1 MKGKLRLLDHFN
13 NMKIG
18 RKIMSAFVMASIVP
32 ILTIQFIG
40 YNMNSNSLK
49 RKIDTLMVDNL
60 TQLSERVDLT
70 MDIYSNLVYQIY
82 VDDKIIENV
91 NTLLNGNGE
100 GREVA
105 FHAIYNR
112 LQQAEKSVRGI
123 RSISVICANGQSV
136 TYDAGTGSSIEN
148 LWDDYGDLRE
158 IAPYRDV
165 QGMPGMLVT
174 PTTRHK
180 GYDGDAFYFHIS
192 KCMYD
197 YNNLDRGTIATIVMS
212 VDESVL
218 RDICAVAIAE
228 DEAEYNINFIT
239 DTNGFVI
246 SYPNSFYTG
255 ISMNPK
261 LTVQE
266 FVQVTGLLKGQN
278 TAVNKYVN
286 GHRGWVYYNV
296 YNKDYMMRD
305 IRNNQIMFILISLA
319 AILFSSVL
327 ISYIVRRIGS
337 SVALIIDGI
346 DQVKE
351 GNLNVSVALDSKD
364 ELGQIASNFND
375 MTGKVRNLIAE
386 VSEAKDKQK
395 DAEIRALEA
404 QINPHFLYNTL
415 DSINWMAIEKEEYG
429 ISRMLRNLGVILRY
443 SVNRSNQMVSV
454 TEVADWLEKYISL
467 QQMRFNQSFR
477 FELNVA
483 EAAGSVRIY
492 KLLLQP
498 FVENAVIHGFKGMEK
513 GGVLRVDIF
522 LSDTG
527 ERLNIIIE
535 DNGKG
540 MPREMAESFN
550 VREQAVRDEGG
561 SIGLHNAFARMDM
574 YYGREAVWNVNSIE
588 GMGTVITLTLPVGT
602 AGGNSCQDT
611 PYNNPNGGSL
621 CPDTI

>member
-1 MKGKLRLLDHFN
+1 
-13 NMKIG
+13 MKIG
-18 RKIMSAFVMASIVP
+18 KKIMLAFVMASIVP
-32 ILTIQFIG
+32 ILAIQFIG
-40 YNMNSNSLK
+40 YRMNSNSLK

-70 MDIYSNLVYQIY
+70 MDIYTNLVYQIY

-91 NTLLNGNGE
+91 NILMEREAGE
-100 GREVA
+100 REVA
-105 FHAIYNR
+105 FHTIYNR
-112 LQQAEKSVRGI
+112 LQQAEKSVKGVRC
-123 RSISVICANGQSV
+123 ISVICSNGQSV

-165 QGMPGMLVT
+165 QGQPGMLVT
-174 PTTRHK
+174 PTTRYK
-180 GYDGDAFYFHIS
+180 GYDGDEYYFHIS

-197 YNNLDRGTIATIVMS
+197 YNNLDKGVIATIVMS

-239 DTNGFVI
+239 DRTGFVI
-246 SYPNSFYTG
+246 SYPNPFYTG
-255 ISMNPK
+255 INMNPK
-261 LTVQE
+261 LSVQE
-266 FVQVTGLLKGQN
+266 FVSVTGLLKGQN
-278 TAVNKYVN
+278 TAVNTYVN
-286 GHRGWVYYNV
+286 EHRGWVYYNV

-305 IRNNQIMFILISLA
+305 IRNNQIMFIVISLT

-327 ISYIVRRIGS
+327 ICYIVRRIGS
-337 SVALIIDGI
+337 SVALITDGI

-351 GNLNVSVALDSKD
+351 GNLNVSVALESRD

-375 MTGKVRNLIAE
+375 MTGKVRNLVAE
-386 VSEAKDKQK
+386 VSQAKDQQK
-395 DAEIRALEA
+395 NAEIRALEA

-415 DSINWMAIEKEEYG
+415 DSINWMAIEKEEYE

-443 SVNRSNQMVSV
+443 SVNQSNQMASVS
-454 TEVADWLEKYISL
+454 EVADWLEKYVSL

-477 FELNVA
+477 FSLNVTE
-483 EAAGSVRIY
+483 EARKVMIY

-498 FVENAVIHGFKGMEK
+498 FVENAIIHGFKGTEK
-513 GGVLRVDIF
+513 GGVLRVDLF
-522 LSDTG
+522 LSETG

-540 MPREMAESFN
+540 MSREMAESFN
-550 VREQAVRDEGG
+550 VREQAVKDEGG

-574 YYGREAVWNVNSIE
+574 YYGKEAVWNVNSIE
-588 GMGTVITLTLPVGT
+588 GMGTVVTLTLPV
-602 AGGNSCQDT
+602 NRPS
-611 PYNNPNGGSL
+611 
-621 CPDTI
+621 

>member
-197 YNNLDRGTIATIVMS
+197 YNNLDMGTIATIVMS

-602 AGGNSCQDT
+602 AGGNSCPDT
-611 PYNNPNGGSL
+611 P
-621 CPDTI
+621 

>member
-18 RKIMSAFVMASIVP
+18 RKIMSAFVMASIGP

-602 AGGNSCQDT
+602 AGGNSCPDT
-611 PYNNPNGGSL
+611 P
-621 CPDTI
+621 

>member
-1 MKGKLRLLDHFN
+1 MKPHFFLLDHFN

-18 RKIMSAFVMASIVP
+18 KKIMLAFVMASIVP
-32 ILTIQFIG
+32 ILAIQFIG
-40 YNMNSNSLK
+40 YRMNSNSLK

-70 MDIYSNLVYQIY
+70 MDIYTNLVYQIY

-91 NTLLNGNGE
+91 NILMEREAGE
-100 GREVA
+100 REVA
-105 FHAIYNR
+105 FHTIYNR
-112 LQQAEKSVRGI
+112 LQQAEKSVKGVRC
-123 RSISVICANGQSV
+123 ISVICSNGQSV

-165 QGMPGMLVT
+165 QGQPGMLVT
-174 PTTRHK
+174 PTTRYK
-180 GYDGDAFYFHIS
+180 GYDGDEYYFHIS

-197 YNNLDRGTIATIVMS
+197 YNNLDKGVIATIVMS

-239 DTNGFVI
+239 DRTGFVI
-246 SYPNSFYTG
+246 SYPNPFYTG
-255 ISMNPK
+255 INMNPK
-261 LTVQE
+261 LSVQE
-266 FVQVTGLLKGQN
+266 FVSVTGLLKGQN
-278 TAVNKYVN
+278 TAVNTYVN
-286 GHRGWVYYNV
+286 EHRGWVYYNV

-305 IRNNQIMFILISLA
+305 IRNNQIMFIVISLT

-327 ISYIVRRIGS
+327 ICYIVRRIGS
-337 SVALIIDGI
+337 SVALITDGI

-351 GNLNVSVALDSKD
+351 GNLNVSVALESRD

-375 MTGKVRNLIAE
+375 MTGKVRNLVAE
-386 VSEAKDKQK
+386 VSQAKDQQK
-395 DAEIRALEA
+395 NAEIRALEA

-415 DSINWMAIEKEEYG
+415 DSINWMAIEKEEYE

-443 SVNRSNQMVSV
+443 SVNQSNQMASVS
-454 TEVADWLEKYISL
+454 EVADWLEKYVSL

-477 FELNVA
+477 FSLNVTE
-483 EAAGSVRIY
+483 EARKVMIY

-498 FVENAVIHGFKGMEK
+498 FVENAIIHGFKGTEK
-513 GGVLRVDIF
+513 GGVLRVDLF
-522 LSDTG
+522 LSETG

-540 MPREMAESFN
+540 MSREMAESFN
-550 VREQAVRDEGG
+550 VREQAVKDEGG

-574 YYGREAVWNVNSIE
+574 YYGKEAVWNVNSIE
-588 GMGTVITLTLPVGT
+588 GMGTVVTLTLPV
-602 AGGNSCQDT
+602 NRPS
-611 PYNNPNGGSL
+611 
-621 CPDTI
+621 

>member
-165 QGMPGMLVT
+165 QGIPGMLVT

-602 AGGNSCQDT
+602 AGGNSCPDT
-611 PYNNPNGGSL
+611 P
-621 CPDTI
+621 

>member
-467 QQMRFNQSFR
+467 QQMRVNQSFR

-602 AGGNSCQDT
+602 AGGNSCPDT
-611 PYNNPNGGSL
+611 P
-621 CPDTI
+621 

>member
-375 MTGKVRNLIAE
+375 MTSKVRNLIAE

-602 AGGNSCQDT
+602 AGGNSCPDT
-611 PYNNPNGGSL
+611 P
-621 CPDTI
+621 

>member
-148 LWDDYGDLRE
+148 LCDDYGDLRE

-602 AGGNSCQDT
+602 AGGNSCPDT
-611 PYNNPNGGSL
+611 P
-621 CPDTI
+621 

>member
-319 AILFSSVL
+319 AILFSSVF

-602 AGGNSCQDT
+602 AGGNSCPDT
-611 PYNNPNGGSL
+611 P
-621 CPDTI
+621 

>member
-112 LQQAEKSVRGI
+112 LQQAEKSDRGI

-148 LWDDYGDLRE
+148 LWDDYGDLRK

-602 AGGNSCQDT
+602 AGGNSCPDT
-611 PYNNPNGGSL
+611 P
-621 CPDTI
+621 

>member
-498 FVENAVIHGFKGMEK
+498 FVENSVIHGFKGMEK

-602 AGGNSCQDT
+602 AGGNSCPDT
-611 PYNNPNGGSL
+611 P
-621 CPDTI
+621 

>member
-165 QGMPGMLVT
+165 QGMSGMLVT

-602 AGGNSCQDT
+602 AGGNSCPDT
-611 PYNNPNGGSL
+611 P
-621 CPDTI
+621 

>member
-1 MKGKLRLLDHFN
+1 MKPHLFLLDHFN

-18 RKIMSAFVMASIVP
+18 KKIMLAFVMASIVP
-32 ILTIQFIG
+32 ILAIQFIG
-40 YNMNSNSLK
+40 YRMNSNSLK

-70 MDIYSNLVYQIY
+70 MDIYTNLVYQIY

-91 NTLLNGNGE
+91 NILMEREVGE
-100 GREVA
+100 REVA
-105 FHAIYNR
+105 FHTIYNR
-112 LQQAEKSVRGI
+112 LQQAEKSVKGVRC
-123 RSISVICANGQSV
+123 ISVICSNGQSV

-165 QGMPGMLVT
+165 QGQPGMLVT
-174 PTTRHK
+174 PTTRYK
-180 GYDGDAFYFHIS
+180 GYDGDEYYFHIS

-197 YNNLDRGTIATIVMS
+197 YNNLDKGVIATIVMS

-239 DTNGFVI
+239 DRTGFVI
-246 SYPNSFYTG
+246 SYPNPFYTG
-255 ISMNPK
+255 INMNPK
-261 LTVQE
+261 LSVQE
-266 FVQVTGLLKGQN
+266 FVSVTGLLKGQN
-278 TAVNKYVN
+278 TAVNTYVN
-286 GHRGWVYYNV
+286 EHRGWVYYNV

-305 IRNNQIMFILISLA
+305 IRNNQIMFIVISLT

-327 ISYIVRRIGS
+327 ICYIVRRIGS
-337 SVALIIDGI
+337 SVALITDGI

-351 GNLNVSVALDSKD
+351 GNLNVSVALESRD

-375 MTGKVRNLIAE
+375 MTGKVRNLVAE
-386 VSEAKDKQK
+386 VSQAKDQQK
-395 DAEIRALEA
+395 NAEIRALEA

-415 DSINWMAIEKEEYG
+415 DSINWMAIEKEEYE

-443 SVNRSNQMVSV
+443 SVNQSNQMASVS
-454 TEVADWLEKYISL
+454 EVADWLEKYVSL

-477 FELNVA
+477 FSLNVTE
-483 EAAGSVRIY
+483 EARKVMIY

-498 FVENAVIHGFKGMEK
+498 FVENAIIHGFKGTEK
-513 GGVLRVDIF
+513 GGVLRVDLF
-522 LSDTG
+522 LSETG

-540 MPREMAESFN
+540 MSREMAESFN
-550 VREQAVRDEGG
+550 VREQAVKDEGG

-574 YYGREAVWNVNSIE
+574 YYGKEAVWNVNSIE
-588 GMGTVITLTLPVGT
+588 GMGTVVTLTLPV
-602 AGGNSCQDT
+602 NRPS
-611 PYNNPNGGSL
+611 
-621 CPDTI
+621 

>member
-540 MPREMAESFN
+540 MPREMAEPFN

-602 AGGNSCQDT
+602 AGGNSCPDT
-611 PYNNPNGGSL
+611 P
-621 CPDTI
+621 

>member
-602 AGGNSCQDT
+602 DGGNSCPDT
-611 PYNNPNGGSL
+611 P
-621 CPDTI
+621 

>member
-165 QGMPGMLVT
+165 QGMPGMLVS

-602 AGGNSCQDT
+602 AGGNSCPDT
-611 PYNNPNGGSL
+611 P
-621 CPDTI
+621 

>member
-123 RSISVICANGQSV
+123 RSISVICANGRSV

-602 AGGNSCQDT
+602 AGGNSCPDT
-611 PYNNPNGGSL
+611 P
-621 CPDTI
+621 

>member
-158 IAPYRDV
+158 IAPYREV

-386 VSEAKDKQK
+386 VSEAKDKLK

-602 AGGNSCQDT
+602 AGGNSCPDT
-611 PYNNPNGGSL
+611 P
-621 CPDTI
+621 

>member
-180 GYDGDAFYFHIS
+180 GYDGDAYYFHIS

-602 AGGNSCQDT
+602 AGGNSCPDT
-611 PYNNPNGGSL
+611 P
-621 CPDTI
+621 

>member
-1 MKGKLRLLDHFN
+1 MDHFN

-18 RKIMSAFVMASIVP
+18 KKIMLAFVMASIVP
-32 ILTIQFIG
+32 ILAIQFIG
-40 YNMNSNSLK
+40 YRMNSNSLK

-70 MDIYSNLVYQIY
+70 MDIYTNLVYQIY

-91 NTLLNGNGE
+91 NILMEREAGE
-100 GREVA
+100 REVA
-105 FHAIYNR
+105 FHTIYNR
-112 LQQAEKSVRGI
+112 LQQAEKSVKGVRC
-123 RSISVICANGQSV
+123 ISVICSNGQSV

-165 QGMPGMLVT
+165 QGQPGMLVT
-174 PTTRHK
+174 PTTRYK
-180 GYDGDAFYFHIS
+180 GYDGDEYYFHIS

-197 YNNLDRGTIATIVMS
+197 YNNLDKGVIATIVMS

-239 DTNGFVI
+239 DRTGFVI
-246 SYPNSFYTG
+246 SYPNPFYTG
-255 ISMNPK
+255 INMNPK
-261 LTVQE
+261 LSVQE
-266 FVQVTGLLKGQN
+266 FVSVTGLLKGQN
-278 TAVNKYVN
+278 TAVNTYVN
-286 GHRGWVYYNV
+286 EHRGWVYYNV

-305 IRNNQIMFILISLA
+305 IRNNQIMFIVISLT

-327 ISYIVRRIGS
+327 ICYIVRRIGS
-337 SVALIIDGI
+337 SVALITDGI

-351 GNLNVSVALDSKD
+351 GNLNVSVALESRD

-375 MTGKVRNLIAE
+375 MTGKVRNLVAE
-386 VSEAKDKQK
+386 VSQAKDQQK
-395 DAEIRALEA
+395 NAEIRALEA

-415 DSINWMAIEKEEYG
+415 DSINWMAIEKEEYE

-443 SVNRSNQMVSV
+443 SVNQSNQMASVS
-454 TEVADWLEKYISL
+454 EVADWLEKYVSL

-477 FELNVA
+477 FSLNVTE
-483 EAAGSVRIY
+483 EARKVMIY

-498 FVENAVIHGFKGMEK
+498 FVENAIIHGFKGTEK
-513 GGVLRVDIF
+513 GGVLRVDLF
-522 LSDTG
+522 LSETG

-540 MPREMAESFN
+540 MSREMAESFN
-550 VREQAVRDEGG
+550 VREQAVKDEGG

-574 YYGREAVWNVNSIE
+574 YYGKEAVWNVNSIE
-588 GMGTVITLTLPVGT
+588 GMGTVVTLTLPV
-602 AGGNSCQDT
+602 NRPS
-611 PYNNPNGGSL
+611 
-621 CPDTI
+621 

>member
-602 AGGNSCQDT
+602 AGGNSC
-611 PYNNPNGGSL
+611 PP
-621 CPDTI
+621 

>member
-1 MKGKLRLLDHFN
+1 MKPHLFLLDHFN

-18 RKIMSAFVMASIVP
+18 KKIMLAFVMASIVP
-32 ILTIQFIG
+32 ILAIQFIG
-40 YNMNSNSLK
+40 YRMNSNSLK

-70 MDIYSNLVYQIY
+70 MDIYTNLVYQIY

-91 NTLLNGNGE
+91 NILMEREAGE
-100 GREVA
+100 REVA
-105 FHAIYNR
+105 FHTIYNR
-112 LQQAEKSVRGI
+112 LQQAEKSVKGVRC
-123 RSISVICANGQSV
+123 ISVICSNGQSV

-158 IAPYRDV
+158 IVPYRDV
-165 QGMPGMLVT
+165 QGQPGMLVT
-174 PTTRHK
+174 PTTRYK
-180 GYDGDAFYFHIS
+180 GYDGDEYYFHIS

-197 YNNLDRGTIATIVMS
+197 YNNLDKGVIATIVMS

-239 DTNGFVI
+239 DRTGFVI
-246 SYPNSFYTG
+246 SYPNPFYTG
-255 ISMNPK
+255 INMNPT
-261 LTVQE
+261 LSVQE
-266 FVQVTGLLKGQN
+266 FVSVTGLLKGQN
-278 TAVNKYVN
+278 TAVNTYVN
-286 GHRGWVYYNV
+286 EHRGWVYYNV

-305 IRNNQIMFILISLA
+305 IRNNQIMFIVISLT

-327 ISYIVRRIGS
+327 ICYIVRRIGS
-337 SVALIIDGI
+337 SVALITDGI

-351 GNLNVSVALDSKD
+351 GNLNVSVALESRD

-375 MTGKVRNLIAE
+375 MTGKVRNLVAE
-386 VSEAKDKQK
+386 VSQAKDQQK
-395 DAEIRALEA
+395 NAEIRALEA

-415 DSINWMAIEKEEYG
+415 DSINWMAIEKEEYE

-443 SVNRSNQMVSV
+443 SVNQSNQMASVS
-454 TEVADWLEKYISL
+454 EVADWLEKYVSL

-477 FELNVA
+477 FSLNVTE
-483 EAAGSVRIY
+483 EARKVMIY

-498 FVENAVIHGFKGMEK
+498 FVENAIIHGFKGTEK
-513 GGVLRVDIF
+513 GGVLRVDLF
-522 LSDTG
+522 LSETG

-540 MPREMAESFN
+540 MSREMAESFN
-550 VREQAVRDEGG
+550 VREQAVKDEGG

-574 YYGREAVWNVNSIE
+574 YYGKEAVWNVNSIE
-588 GMGTVITLTLPVGT
+588 GMGTVVTLTLPV
-602 AGGNSCQDT
+602 NRPS
-611 PYNNPNGGSL
+611 
-621 CPDTI
+621 

>member
-602 AGGNSCQDT
+602 AGGS
-611 PYNNPNGGSL
+611 S
-621 CPDTI
+621 CPDTP

>member
-1 MKGKLRLLDHFN
+1 MKPHLFLLDHFN

-18 RKIMSAFVMASIVP
+18 KKIMLAFVMASIVP
-32 ILTIQFIG
+32 ILAIQFIG
-40 YNMNSNSLK
+40 YRMNSNSLK

-70 MDIYSNLVYQIY
+70 MDIYTNLVYQIY

-91 NTLLNGNGE
+91 NILMEREAGE
-100 GREVA
+100 REVA
-105 FHAIYNR
+105 FHTIYNR
-112 LQQAEKSVRGI
+112 LQQAEKSVKGVRC
-123 RSISVICANGQSV
+123 ISVICSNGQSV

-165 QGMPGMLVT
+165 QGQPGMLVT
-174 PTTRHK
+174 PTTRYK
-180 GYDGDAFYFHIS
+180 GYDGDEYYFHIS

-197 YNNLDRGTIATIVMS
+197 YNNLDKGVIATIVMS

-239 DTNGFVI
+239 DRTGFVI
-246 SYPNSFYTG
+246 SYPNPFYTG
-255 ISMNPK
+255 INMNPK
-261 LTVQE
+261 LSVQE
-266 FVQVTGLLKGQN
+266 FVSVTGLLKGQN
-278 TAVNKYVN
+278 TAVNTYVN
-286 GHRGWVYYNV
+286 EHRGWVYYNV

-305 IRNNQIMFILISLA
+305 IRSNQIMFIVISLT

-327 ISYIVRRIGS
+327 ICYIVRRIGS
-337 SVALIIDGI
+337 SVALITDGI

-351 GNLNVSVALDSKD
+351 GNLNVSVALESRD

-375 MTGKVRNLIAE
+375 MTGKVRNLVAE
-386 VSEAKDKQK
+386 VSQAKDQQK
-395 DAEIRALEA
+395 NAEIRALEA

-415 DSINWMAIEKEEYG
+415 DSINWMAIEKEEYE

-443 SVNRSNQMVSV
+443 SVNQSNQMASVS
-454 TEVADWLEKYISL
+454 EVADWLEKYVSL

-477 FELNVA
+477 FSLNVTE
-483 EAAGSVRIY
+483 EARKVMIY

-498 FVENAVIHGFKGMEK
+498 FVENAIIHGFKGTEK
-513 GGVLRVDIF
+513 GGVLRVDLF
-522 LSDTG
+522 LSETG

-540 MPREMAESFN
+540 MSREMAESFN
-550 VREQAVRDEGG
+550 VREQAVKDEGG

-574 YYGREAVWNVNSIE
+574 YYGKEAVWNVNSIE
-588 GMGTVITLTLPVGT
+588 GMGTVVTLTLPV
-602 AGGNSCQDT
+602 NRPS
-611 PYNNPNGGSL
+611 
-621 CPDTI
+621 

>member
-1 MKGKLRLLDHFN
+1 ML
-13 NMKIG
+13 
-18 RKIMSAFVMASIVP
+18 AFVMASIVP
-32 ILTIQFIG
+32 ILAIQFIG
-40 YNMNSNSLK
+40 YRMNSNSLK

-70 MDIYSNLVYQIY
+70 MDIYTNLVYQIY

-91 NTLLNGNGE
+91 NILMEREAGE
-100 GREVA
+100 REVA
-105 FHAIYNR
+105 FHTIYNR
-112 LQQAEKSVRGI
+112 LQQAEKSVKGVRC
-123 RSISVICANGQSV
+123 ISVICSNGQSV

-165 QGMPGMLVT
+165 QGQPGMLVT
-174 PTTRHK
+174 PTTRYK
-180 GYDGDAFYFHIS
+180 GYDGDEYYFHIS

-197 YNNLDRGTIATIVMS
+197 YNNLDKGVIATIVMS

-239 DTNGFVI
+239 DRTGFVI
-246 SYPNSFYTG
+246 SYPNPFYTG
-255 ISMNPK
+255 INMNPK
-261 LTVQE
+261 LSVQE
-266 FVQVTGLLKGQN
+266 FVSVTGLLKGQN
-278 TAVNKYVN
+278 TAVNTYVN
-286 GHRGWVYYNV
+286 EHRGWVYYNV

-305 IRNNQIMFILISLA
+305 IRNNQIMFIVISLT

-327 ISYIVRRIGS
+327 ICYIVRRIGS
-337 SVALIIDGI
+337 SVALITDGI

-351 GNLNVSVALDSKD
+351 GNLNVSVALESRD

-375 MTGKVRNLIAE
+375 MTGKVRNLVAE
-386 VSEAKDKQK
+386 VSQAKDQQK
-395 DAEIRALEA
+395 NAEIRALEA

-415 DSINWMAIEKEEYG
+415 DSINWMAIEKEEYE

-443 SVNRSNQMVSV
+443 SVNQSNQMASVS
-454 TEVADWLEKYISL
+454 EVADWLEKYVSL

-477 FELNVA
+477 FSLNVTE
-483 EAAGSVRIY
+483 EARKVMIY

-498 FVENAVIHGFKGMEK
+498 FVENAIIHGFKGTEK
-513 GGVLRVDIF
+513 GGVLRVDLF
-522 LSDTG
+522 LSETG

-540 MPREMAESFN
+540 MSREMAESFN
-550 VREQAVRDEGG
+550 VREQAVKDEGG

-574 YYGREAVWNVNSIE
+574 YYGKEAVWNVNSIE
-588 GMGTVITLTLPVGT
+588 GMGTVVTLTLPV
-602 AGGNSCQDT
+602 NRPS
-611 PYNNPNGGSL
+611 
-621 CPDTI
+621 

>member
-148 LWDDYGDLRE
+148 LWDVYGDLRE

-602 AGGNSCQDT
+602 AGGNSCPDT
-611 PYNNPNGGSL
+611 P
-621 CPDTI
+621 

>member
-266 FVQVTGLLKGQN
+266 FVQVTGLRKGQN

-602 AGGNSCQDT
+602 AGGNSCPDT
-611 PYNNPNGGSL
+611 P
-621 CPDTI
+621 

>member
-165 QGMPGMLVT
+165 QGIPGMLVT

-477 FELNVA
+477 FELNVV

-602 AGGNSCQDT
+602 AGGNSCPDT
-611 PYNNPNGGSL
+611 P
-621 CPDTI
+621 

>member
-513 GGVLRVDIF
+513 GGVLRVDTF

-602 AGGNSCQDT
+602 AGGNSCPDT
-611 PYNNPNGGSL
+611 P
-621 CPDTI
+621 

>member
-1 MKGKLRLLDHFN
+1 MKPHLFLLDHFN

-18 RKIMSAFVMASIVP
+18 KKIMLAFVMASIVP
-32 ILTIQFIG
+32 ILAIQFIG
-40 YNMNSNSLK
+40 YRMNSNSLK

-70 MDIYSNLVYQIY
+70 MDIYTNLVYQIY

-91 NTLLNGNGE
+91 NILMEREAGE
-100 GREVA
+100 REVA
-105 FHAIYNR
+105 FHTIYNR
-112 LQQAEKSVRGI
+112 LQQAEKSVKGVRC
-123 RSISVICANGQSV
+123 ISVICSNGQSV

-165 QGMPGMLVT
+165 QGQPGMLVT
-174 PTTRHK
+174 PTTRYK
-180 GYDGDAFYFHIS
+180 GYDGDEYYFHIS

-197 YNNLDRGTIATIVMS
+197 YNNLDKGVIATIVMS

-228 DEAEYNINFIT
+228 DEAESNRNFIT
-239 DTNGFVI
+239 DRTGFVI
-246 SYPNSFYTG
+246 SYPNPFYTG
-255 ISMNPK
+255 INMNPK
-261 LTVQE
+261 LSVQE
-266 FVQVTGLLKGQN
+266 FVSVTGLLKGQN
-278 TAVNKYVN
+278 TAVNTYVN
-286 GHRGWVYYNV
+286 EHRGWVYYNV

-305 IRNNQIMFILISLA
+305 IRNNQIMFIVISLT

-327 ISYIVRRIGS
+327 ICYIVRRIGS
-337 SVALIIDGI
+337 SVALITDGI

-351 GNLNVSVALDSKD
+351 GNLNVSVALESRD

-375 MTGKVRNLIAE
+375 MTGKVRNLVAE
-386 VSEAKDKQK
+386 VSQAKDQQK
-395 DAEIRALEA
+395 NAEIRALEA

-415 DSINWMAIEKEEYG
+415 DSINWMAIEKEEYE

-443 SVNRSNQMVSV
+443 SVNQSNQMASVS
-454 TEVADWLEKYISL
+454 EVADWLEKYVSL

-477 FELNVA
+477 FSLNVTE
-483 EAAGSVRIY
+483 EARKVMIY

-498 FVENAVIHGFKGMEK
+498 FVENAIIHGFKGTEK
-513 GGVLRVDIF
+513 GGVLRVDLF
-522 LSDTG
+522 LSETG

-540 MPREMAESFN
+540 MSREMAESFN
-550 VREQAVRDEGG
+550 VREQAVKDEGG

-574 YYGREAVWNVNSIE
+574 YYGKEAVWNVNSIE
-588 GMGTVITLTLPVGT
+588 GMGTVVTLTLPV
-602 AGGNSCQDT
+602 NRPS
-611 PYNNPNGGSL
+611 
-621 CPDTI
+621 

>member
-1 MKGKLRLLDHFN
+1 MKPHLFLLDHFN

-18 RKIMSAFVMASIVP
+18 KKIMLAFVMASILP
-32 ILTIQFIG
+32 ILAIQFIG
-40 YNMNSNSLK
+40 YRMNSNSLK

-70 MDIYSNLVYQIY
+70 MDIYTNLVYQIY

-91 NTLLNGNGE
+91 NILMEREAGE
-100 GREVA
+100 REVA
-105 FHAIYNR
+105 FHTIYNR
-112 LQQAEKSVRGI
+112 LQQAEKSVKGVRC
-123 RSISVICANGQSV
+123 ISVICSNGQSV

-165 QGMPGMLVT
+165 QGQPGMLVT
-174 PTTRHK
+174 PTTRYK
-180 GYDGDAFYFHIS
+180 GYDGDEYYFHIS

-197 YNNLDRGTIATIVMS
+197 YNNLDKGVIATIVMS

-239 DTNGFVI
+239 DRTGFVI
-246 SYPNSFYTG
+246 SYPNPFYTG
-255 ISMNPK
+255 INMNPK
-261 LTVQE
+261 LSVQE
-266 FVQVTGLLKGQN
+266 FVSVTGLLKGQN
-278 TAVNKYVN
+278 TAVNTYVN
-286 GHRGWVYYNV
+286 EHRGWVYYNV

-305 IRNNQIMFILISLA
+305 IRNNQIMFIVISLT

-327 ISYIVRRIGS
+327 ICYIVRRIGS
-337 SVALIIDGI
+337 SVALITDGI

-351 GNLNVSVALDSKD
+351 GNLNVSVALESRD

-375 MTGKVRNLIAE
+375 MTGKVRNLVAE
-386 VSEAKDKQK
+386 VSQAKDQQK
-395 DAEIRALEA
+395 NAEIRALEA

-415 DSINWMAIEKEEYG
+415 DSINWMAIEKEEYE

-443 SVNRSNQMVSV
+443 SVNQSNQMASVS
-454 TEVADWLEKYISL
+454 EVADWLEKYVSL

-477 FELNVA
+477 FSLNVTE
-483 EAAGSVRIY
+483 EARKVMIY

-498 FVENAVIHGFKGMEK
+498 FVENAIIHGFKGTEK
-513 GGVLRVDIF
+513 GGVLRVDLF
-522 LSDTG
+522 LSETG

-540 MPREMAESFN
+540 MSREMAESFN
-550 VREQAVRDEGG
+550 VREQAVKDEGG

-574 YYGREAVWNVNSIE
+574 YYGKEAVWNVNSIE
-588 GMGTVITLTLPVGT
+588 GMGTVVTLTLPV
-602 AGGNSCQDT
+602 NRPS
-611 PYNNPNGGSL
+611 
-621 CPDTI
+621 

>member
-395 DAEIRALEA
+395 DAELRALEA

-602 AGGNSCQDT
+602 AGGNSCPDT
-611 PYNNPNGGSL
+611 P
-621 CPDTI
+621 

>member
-415 DSINWMAIEKEEYG
+415 DSINWLAIEKEEYG

-602 AGGNSCQDT
+602 AGGNSCPDT
-611 PYNNPNGGSL
+611 P
-621 CPDTI
+621 

>member
-386 VSEAKDKQK
+386 VSEAKDRQK

-550 VREQAVRDEGG
+550 VRERAVRDEGG

-602 AGGNSCQDT
+602 AGGNSCPDT
-611 PYNNPNGGSL
+611 P
-621 CPDTI
+621 